1 MRNDGSSPILSSI
14 VATIEEVVVL
24 PCVPATATV
33 RWVPESQESILAR
46 GQMGMPSSWARMTS
60 GLVSGMAVEVTT
72 TCGATSSMV
81 AAACPTRTSMPAASS
96 SRT

>member
-1 MRNDGSSPILSSI
+1 MRSSI
-14 VATIEEVVVL
+14 VATIEDVVVL

-33 RWVPESQESILAR
+33 RCEPERYESILAR
-46 GQMGMPSSWARMTS
+46 GQMGMPSSRARTTS

-72 TCGATSSMV
+72 TCGDTSSMV
-81 AAACPTRTSMPAASS
+81 GASWPTRTSMPAASS